1 MQWRKPVRP
10 HSSFHRQNGIGAF
23 HVEQDIFAAIS
34 ADDEA
39 RVKELIALHP
49 DVAHARNQAGVSAL
63 MQARYENKLE
73 IAALLRNSSAE
84 LDVFEAAALGD
95 DVRLHALLAKDGA
108 LVKVQSS
115 DGFTP
120 LHLACF
126 FGQLE
131 AAEMLIQHQ
140 ADVNAVSP
148 SRIAV
153 IHSAAASRN
162 AALLRLVLQA
172 GANPNLQQQGGYT
185 ALHEAAMHN
194 SVDRAQALLDAGAD
208 RTIRSDEGLT
218 AAEMAA
224 QKGNKEVLELLTAS

>member
-1 MQWRKPVRP
+1 M
-10 HSSFHRQNGIGAF
+10 
-23 HVEQDIFAAIS
+23 EQDIFSAIK
-34 ADDEA
+34 ADDKD
-39 RVKELIALHP
+39 RVRELITQHP
-49 DVAHARNQAGVSAL
+49 DIAHARNPAGVSAL

-73 IAALLRNSSAE
+73 LVALLRDGVGD

-95 DVRLHALLAKDGA
+95 NTQLVSLLEKNRDLAKA
-108 LVKVQSS
+108 HSS

-126 FGQLE
+126 FGQIE
-131 AAEMLIQHQ
+131 AAEILISHQ

-148 SRIAV
+148 MRIAV

-162 AALLRLVLQA
+162 AALLKLVLQA
-172 GANPNLQQQGGYT
+172 GADPNPQQQGGYT

-194 SVDRAQALLDAGAD
+194 SVERAQALLDAGAD
-208 RTIRSDEGLT
+208 RSIRSDAGLT

-224 QKGNKEVLELLTAS
+224 NEGNKEVLAVLTAAS

>member
-1 MQWRKPVRP
+1 M
-10 HSSFHRQNGIGAF
+10 SD
-23 HVEQDIFAAIS
+23 DIFATIS
-34 ADDEA
+34 AGDQE
-39 RVKELIALHP
+39 RVGKLVAADPSL
-49 DVAHARNQAGVSAL
+49 AHARNQAGVSAL
-63 MQARYENKLE
+63 MQAHYENKLE
-73 IAALLRNSSAE
+73 MVALLRSAAGD

-95 DVRLHALLAKDGA
+95 LARLRTLLASDRD
-108 LVKVQSS
+108 LVKAQSS

-126 FGQLE
+126 FGQPE
-131 AAEMLIQHQ
+131 AAEILIQQ
-140 ADVNAVSP
+140 GADVNAVSP

-162 AALLRLVLQA
+162 AAIVKLVLQA

-194 SVDRAQALLDAGAD
+194 SVERAHALLEAGAD
-208 RTIRSDEGLT
+208 RAIRSDDGLT

-224 QKGNKEVLELLTAS
+224 QKGNQEVLEMLNTKS

>member
-1 MQWRKPVRP
+1 M
-10 HSSFHRQNGIGAF
+10 
-23 HVEQDIFAAIS
+23 EQDIFAAIS
-34 ADDEA
+34 AEDKD
-39 RVKELIALHP
+39 RVRELVAQHP

-63 MQARYENKLE
+63 MQACYENKLGVV
-73 IAALLRNSSAE
+73 ALLRNSSAE

-95 DVRLHALLAKDGA
+95 NALLQALLVKDRA
-108 LVKVQSS
+108 LVKAQSS

-131 AAEMLIQHQ
+131 AAETLIHHQ

-162 AALLRLVLQA
+162 AALVKLVLQA

-194 SVDRAQALLDAGAD
+194 SVERAQALLDAGAD
-208 RTIRSDEGLT
+208 RSIRSDDGLT

-224 QKGNKEVLELLTAS
+224 QKGNKEVLELLTAP